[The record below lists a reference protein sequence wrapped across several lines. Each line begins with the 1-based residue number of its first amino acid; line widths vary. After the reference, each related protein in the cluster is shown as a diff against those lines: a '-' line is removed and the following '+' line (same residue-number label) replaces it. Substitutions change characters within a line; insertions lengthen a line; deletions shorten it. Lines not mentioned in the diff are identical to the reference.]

1 MKKCD
6 QARFYL
12 FLLTDKTVTI
22 TASISNRDLMM
33 INAKK
38 IEEIAKQV
46 SDAIP
51 PSLKNIATDIEDKTK
66 TVLQRKLSQLDVVSR
81 EEFDVQTQV
90 LLKTRTKLSELEKK
104 ITELESK
111 IER

>member
-1 MKKCD
+1 
-6 QARFYL
+6 
-12 FLLTDKTVTI
+12 
-22 TASISNRDLMM
+22 M

-51 PSLKNIATDIEDKTK
+51 PSLKNIANDIEDKTK
-66 TVLQRKLSQLDVVSR
+66 TVLQRKLSQLDLVTR

-90 LLKTRTKLSELEKK
+90 LIKTRTQLAELEARV
-104 ITELESK
+104 TQLEQDAAAQ
-111 IER
+111 